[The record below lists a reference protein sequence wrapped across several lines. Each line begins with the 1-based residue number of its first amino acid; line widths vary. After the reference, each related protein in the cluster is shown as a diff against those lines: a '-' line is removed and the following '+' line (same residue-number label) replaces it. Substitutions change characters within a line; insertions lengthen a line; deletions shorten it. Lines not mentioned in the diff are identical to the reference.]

1 MVLYLKLQC
10 SVSITVLSRERVNCI
25 LFAMVLLVIERSFT
39 LLTRQIRYA
48 RLRSQRELHFIT
60 ATTQRNEKL
69 VSIQWYLVVEKNVIK
84 SRENFRLLNV
94 L

>member
-25 LFAMVLLVIERSFT
+25 LFVIERSFT

-69 VSIQWYLVVEKNVIK
+69 VSIQWYLVVEKNIK